1 MRGGEFGKAQRVA
14 TMAMLFAVAGC
25 GGTERTSGNEAAD
38 PPAANMASSELAAAL
53 SGNAGPRWRMDTE
66 CYWQLPQVDGGD
78 ALQGWLAGSDDGIV
92 LNLVNS
98 DAIEKLPVSHSLE
111 LTLRADG
118 DPKREV
124 SALGS
129 HGDGDGATL
138 LAIVIDPPQR
148 ALMDGAE
155 RLSVGHKGQA
165 VAELSLLGAPK
176 SAVYAACDSDGGPG
190 RIVTE

>member
-1 MRGGEFGKAQRVA
+1 MSGGEFGKVQRVA

-25 GGTERTSGNEAAD
+25 GGTERMSGNEEAD
-38 PPAANMASSELAAAL
+38 LPAANRASVEPAAAV

-66 CYWQLPQVDGGD
+66 CYWELPQVDGGE

-98 DAIEKLPVSHSLE
+98 DAIEKLPVSDSLE

-118 DPKREV
+118 DPKLEV
-124 SALGS
+124 AASGAHS
-129 HGDGDGATL
+129 DGDGATL
-138 LAIVIDPPQR
+138 LAVVIDPPQR
-148 ALMDGAE
+148 ALMDGAG

-176 SAVYAACDSDGGPG
+176 SAVYAACDTDGGPG

>member
-14 TMAMLFAVAGC
+14 TMAMLFAIAGC
-25 GGTERTSGNEAAD
+25 GGTERTSGKEAAD
-38 PPAANMASSELAAAL
+38 TPAANRASAKSPAAE
-53 SGNAGPRWRMDTE
+53 SGNAGPSWRMDTE
-66 CYWQLPQVDGGD
+66 CYWQLPQVDGGE

-92 LNLVNS
+92 LNLVNN
-98 DAIEKLPVSHSLE
+98 DAIEKLPLSDSLE

-124 SALGS
+124 AASGA

-138 LAIVIDPPQR
+138 LAIVINPPQR

-155 RLSVGHKGQA
+155 RLSVDHKGQA

-176 SAVYAACDSDGGPG
+176 SAVYAACDTDGGPG